1 MEPASCS
8 STLTLERLKSVLS
21 YDSQTGIF
29 VWRVQLGWKGRAGS
43 PAGTRHARGYTHI
56 MVDQKLHLAHR
67 LAWFYVTGNW
77 PKDKIDHIDCD
88 RANNRFDNLR
98 EATASQNSQN
108 SKKREG
114 KASKLKGVSWHVRNR
129 KWESRIKR
137 DGKQIRLGLYGT
149 EEEAHAAY
157 CKAASE
163 LFGSYARVA

>member
-1 MEPASCS
+1 MEPAPRPA
-8 STLTLERLKSVLS
+8 LTLERLKSVLS

-157 CKAASE
+157 CKAANE